1 VRYAACVRPYGQ
13 FCALAKALDAVGDR
27 WSLLIVREL
36 MLQGPCRYTDIHNG
50 VPGIATNLLA
60 ERLRDLEEVGVIR
73 REDAPPPVATTLY
86 HLTDR
91 GHDLDPVIRAL
102 GIWGSPMLA
111 TAPDDDVFQTH
122 WLKYPLE
129 IRLADHEPD
138 HPPATI
144 QVRTGDEPLVIDVAS
159 GTVRT
164 RPGTED
170 SPDAVIE
177 GPHRLVLGLL
187 AGRLTLAQARRGGLR
202 FQGDHAILG
211 RVQPST
217 TIA

>member
-1 VRYAACVRPYGQ
+1 VRSYGQ
-13 FCALAKALDAVGDR
+13 FCALAKALDVVGDR

-36 MLQGPCRYTDIHNG
+36 LLRGPCRYTDVRTG
-50 VPGIATNLLA
+50 VPRIATNLLA
-60 ERLRDLEEVGVIR
+60 DRLRDLEDAGVVR
-73 REDAPPPVATTLY
+73 REEAPPPVATTLY

-91 GHDLDPVIRAL
+91 GHELDPVIRAL

-111 TAPDDDVFQTH
+111 TAPDDDEFQTH

-138 HPPATI
+138 RPPATI
-144 QVRTGDEPLVIDVAS
+144 QVRTGDEPLVIDVAD
-159 GTVRT
+159 GTVQT
-164 RPGTED
+164 RLGTQD
-170 SPDAVIE
+170 APDAVIE

-187 AGRLTLAQARRGGLR
+187 AGRLTLAQALERGIR
-202 FQGDHAILG
+202 FHGDHAVLG

-217 TIA
+217 MIA